1 MMLRDPLIFLCG
13 LHSLALAAF
22 HLAFWKLFRW
32 PESLRNATLANRAI
46 PQIENAQLIWLF
58 LWVAALCFLF
68 PEELRE
74 TALGRAVL
82 LGMTGFWVLRVAVQ
96 FVWLRVHHP
105 LVHALTA
112 VFATGAALFAL
123 ASWR

>member
-1 MMLRDPLIFLCG
+1 MLRDPLTFFCG

-32 PESLRNATLANRAI
+32 PESLRSAGLANRAI
-46 PQIENAQLIWLF
+46 PQIENVQLIWLF

-68 PEELRE
+68 PEALRE

-82 LGMTGFWVLRVAVQ
+82 LGMAGFWAVRVAVQ

-112 VFATGAALFAL
+112 VFAAGMVLFAL